1 MAQFPEKYRVIVRE
15 LTDSM
20 DNGWNLI
27 NSHKDEIISCKVH
40 VTDYLMDGIRHLVFM
55 KDVEGVGT
63 VKLDYALLREGEEYP
78 ERFAVHSS
86 FEGTRYFDT
95 LEAAQEHAKVECR
108 LTLEP
113 ATVEFPDGKTISYCS
128 DSRGRAYR
136 VLGNRGQYSNY
147 KKALD
152 AFQGI

>member
-1 MAQFPEKYRVIVRE
+1 MAQFLEKSRVIARE
-15 LTDSM
+15 LTESFDK
-20 DNGWNLI
+20 GWELLS
-27 NSHKDEIISCKVH
+27 SHKKGIIAGDTKVKGYYKEG
-40 VTDYLMDGIRHLVFM
+40 VAHLVFM
-55 KDVEGVGT
+55 KTEEGLGT
-63 VKLDYALLREGEEYP
+63 LHLDYALLKEGEEYP

-95 LEAAQEHAKVECR
+95 IEAAQEHAKVECR
-108 LTLEP
+108 LTREP

-128 DSRGRAYR
+128 DSRGQAYR

-152 AFQGI
+152 AFQGL